1 MSCLGGTT
9 GRTLALALNITGASA
24 DLGTGETQLICSE
37 QNTLQGAG
45 CILGARGGGCSAAR
59 RGEMEAWMEWD
70 GAGDILLYSAGWPL
84 SPVDEEL
91 RTPPAALAQGQDPS
105 RVFCPHSFSKQ

>member
-1 MSCLGGTT
+1 MPWAGGT
-9 GRTLALALNITGASA
+9 GRTLALALNFSGASA

-45 CILGARGGGCSAAR
+45 CILGAQGGGCSAAR
-59 RGEMEAWMEWD
+59 QAEMEAWMERD
-70 GAGDILLYSAGWPL
+70 GAGQILLYSAGGPL

-91 RTPPAALAQGQDPS
+91 RTPPAALAQGQNRS
-105 RVFCPHSFSKQ
+105 RVLCPHSFSK